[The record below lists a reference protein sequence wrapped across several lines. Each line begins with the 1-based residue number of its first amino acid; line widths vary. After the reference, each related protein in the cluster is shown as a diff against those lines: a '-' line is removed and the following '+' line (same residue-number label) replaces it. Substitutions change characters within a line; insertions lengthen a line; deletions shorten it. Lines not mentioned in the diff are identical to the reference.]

1 MIIFI
6 EKQRKPPIMKFQKII
21 FTILY
26 MILPYIFYAQAES
39 IFNDVKLNESLE
51 NTVKKLNEI
60 SKTVDTISVDNP
72 NFPLAKLKEEHLV
85 CSHVKT
91 GNGIID
97 KAVFTF
103 ADDILKYIE
112 VRGNVQKVF
121 VSKRMDTAR
130 VYLNYDVY
138 VSDRLFLKKNKDV
151 AWILTKE
158 AMHTN
163 LFAWDNPYIDLNYT
177 DETEPNYSNKI
188 PTFLKMGGS
197 MDELKPI
204 LEAKSNFTNTEK
216 LDGSDPNAQIQINCF
231 GIDYLGFPRKI
242 EARFG
247 DDKLNVVWILTGK
260 GEEDRIRRALINQY
274 GNPIFINDDWE
285 IFNNWQVGL
294 RKDKPEVLLME
305 KTIGLQYKTSYFKQ

>member
-1 MIIFI
+1 
-6 EKQRKPPIMKFQKII
+6 MKLQKII
-21 FTILY
+21 FTIIFLIAPY
-26 MILPYIFYAQAES
+26 MFYAQAES
-39 IFNDVKLNESLE
+39 IFNGVKLNESLE
-51 NTVKKLNEI
+51 KTVNKLNEI
-60 SKTVDTISVDNP
+60 SKTIDTISVEHP

-85 CSHVKT
+85 CSQVKT

-97 KAVFTF
+97 KVVFTF
-103 ADDILKYIE
+103 ADDTLKYIE

-121 VSKRMDTAR
+121 ASKRIDTAR

-138 VSDRLFLKKNKDV
+138 VADKLFLEKNKDV

-163 LFAWDNPYIDLNYT
+163 LFAWDNPYIDLNYKY
-177 DETEPNYSNKI
+177 ETEPNYSNQI
-188 PTFLKMGGS
+188 PTFLKMGARI
-197 MDELKPI
+197 DELKPM
-204 LEAKSNFTNTEK
+204 LEANSNFTNTEK

-231 GIDYLGFPRKI
+231 GVDYIGFPRKI

-247 DDKLNVVWILTGK
+247 DNKLNVVWILTGK

-274 GNPIFINDDWE
+274 GNPIFNNDDWE

-305 KTIGLQYKTSYFKQ
+305 KTIGLEYKTSYFKQ